1 MIRRRSLELD
11 DLAALIAATRPPP
24 PTPAPV
30 TLPPD
35 DRGLAKHASTVIVA
49 IILALCLW
57 VGNSVSSLGTT
68 VTRMSANVDALQKGI
83 ADLQASQGSASVQLS
98 DTKAT
103 NAKQDARADAM
114 EADMGRVKERV
125 RILEGQKP
133 ITVEPQHAQ

>member
-1 MIRRRSLELD
+1 MIRRRSLEVED
-11 DLAALIAATRPPP
+11 IAAIVAATRAP
-24 PTPAPV
+24 PAPV
-30 TLPPD
+30 PVQLPPD

-114 EADMGRVKERV
+114 EADMSRVKERV
-125 RILEGQKP
+125 RILEGQRP
-133 ITVEPQHAQ
+133 LRPELERVP

>member
-1 MIRRRSLELD
+1 MIRRRSLEIEEI
-11 DLAALIAATRPPP
+11 AALVAATRPPP
-24 PTPAPV
+24 APAPV
-30 TLPPD
+30 QLPHD

-114 EADMGRVKERV
+114 EADIGRVKERV

-133 ITVEPQHAQ
+133 IQLEPQHAQ